1 MFSKKIKITCF
12 DTKKNNN
19 KKIKRLFSEILQK
32 KDPNCKVIDTFSN
45 NYQYSYNK
53 KKIAKFK
60 KYKTISI
67 FGLGGSSLC
76 IKAIYDFL
84 RYRIKKRSIF
94 MIT

>member
-12 DTKKNNN
+12 DLKKKNN

-32 KDPNCKVIDTFSN
+32 KKLNYKVIDTFSN

-60 KYKTISI
+60 KYKETT
-67 FGLGGSSLC
+67 FTNF
-76 IKAIYDFL
+76 A
-84 RYRIKKRSIF
+84 KKGP
-94 MIT
+94 